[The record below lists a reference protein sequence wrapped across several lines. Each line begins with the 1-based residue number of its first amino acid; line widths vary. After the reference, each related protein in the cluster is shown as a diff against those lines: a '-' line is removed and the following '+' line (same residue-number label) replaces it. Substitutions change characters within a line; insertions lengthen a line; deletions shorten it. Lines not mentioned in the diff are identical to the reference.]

1 MDQIGV
7 EVREGDAVDAGRPLT
22 VIGRRL
28 ELGELAPDFEL
39 DCLDDSGFRTVRLSD
54 SPGFVRV
61 LNVVNSLDTPVCDT
75 QTRRLEWQLDG
86 ARLIT
91 VSMDLPFAQ
100 ARWTREASV
109 RHTPASSHRSEDFG
123 RDYGVLIKEW
133 RALQRSIF
141 VIDGS
146 GHIRHV
152 EYVVDQGTEPDYN
165 AVVDAV
171 MDAIVTTE
179 TANCSADG
187 GCCTLTS
194 AQPVTFSGVPTPR
207 NVTSWRSQV
216 TYGQCRQPDSQQ

>member
-1 MDQIGV
+1 MGQIGV
-7 EVREGDAVDAGRPLT
+7 EERPGAAVDAGQALT
-22 VIGRRL
+22 VVGRRL
-28 ELGELAPDFEL
+28 EPGERAPDFEL
-39 DCLDDSGFRTVRLSD
+39 DCLDESGFRTVRLSD
-54 SPGFVRV
+54 SNGFVRV

-75 QTRRLEWQLDG
+75 QTNKLVWQLDG

-91 VSMDLPFAQ
+91 VSMDLPFAM
-100 ARWTREASV
+100 ARWTREACA

-146 GHIRHV
+146 GHIRYV
-152 EYVVDQGTEPDYN
+152 EYVEDQGTEPDYN

-179 TANCSADG
+179 TANCACDTEGG
-187 GCCTLTS
+187 GCT
-194 AQPVTFSGVPTPR
+194 
-207 NVTSWRSQV
+207 
-216 TYGQCRQPDSQQ
+216 